1 MKQLREL
8 VVDETFEMYVLLKS
22 ADVRVARNGKK
33 FIAFTFQ
40 DTSGTIDGKY
50 WGASE
55 EEIANFTTGK
65 VVFLNGKRELYQN
78 MPQIKIL
85 HLRVAKEGEPTDPGL
100 YMEKAPVDV
109 DEMKQEFNDFLLDI
123 TEAKW
128 HRIVRHL
135 VGKYQQEFFEFPA
148 AKRNHHAFAGGLAFH
163 TLTMLRL
170 AKSVS
175 EQYSDLNQSLL
186 YAGIILHDLGK
197 VHELSGPVSTEYTLA
212 GNLLGHIVIIDEEIT
227 RACLELNLSE
237 TDEEILVLKHM
248 VLAHHGL
255 LEYGSPVRPKIM
267 EAEIL
272 HQLDNLDASMQ
283 MMLGA
288 LKQVNPGEYT
298 ERIFGLDNRN
308 FYLPNIETK

>member
-1 MKQLREL
+1 MKKLREL
-8 VVDETFEMYVLLKS
+8 SVDETFEAFVLLKT

-40 DTSGTIDGKY
+40 DNSGTIDGKY

-55 EEIANFTTGK
+55 EDIELFTTGK

-78 MPQIKIL
+78 MPQVKIL
-85 HLRVAKEGEPTDPGL
+85 HMRLAKNDEPIDPSL
-100 YMEKAPVDV
+100 YMEKAPIDI
-109 DEMKQEFNDFLLDI
+109 DEMKQEFNDYLLDI
-123 TEAKW
+123 TQTKW
-128 HRIVRHL
+128 HRIVRHIL
-135 VGKYQQEFFEFPA
+135 SKYQKEFFEYPA

-175 EQYSDLNQSLL
+175 QEYTELNPSLL
-186 YAGIILHDLGK
+186 YAGVMLHDLGK
-197 VHELSGPVSTEYTLA
+197 VHELSGPVATEYTLA
-212 GNLLGHIVIIDEEIT
+212 GNLLGHIVMVDEEIT
-227 RACLELNLSE
+227 KACIELNISE
-237 TDEEILVLKHM
+237 LDEEVLVLKHV

-272 HQLDNLDASMQ
+272 HHLDNLDASMQ
-283 MMLGA
+283 MMLGS

-308 FYLPNIETK
+308 FYLPNI